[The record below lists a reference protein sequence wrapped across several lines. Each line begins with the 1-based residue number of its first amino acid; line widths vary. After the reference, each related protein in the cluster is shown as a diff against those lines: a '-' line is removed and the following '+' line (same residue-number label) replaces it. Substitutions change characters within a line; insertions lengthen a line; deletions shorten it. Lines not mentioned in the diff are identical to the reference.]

1 MIRIVTLKGDYRFAR
16 GSKTSRALSGLLLA
30 FVLAIAAGAAQKQA
44 PTTAG
49 KASTQSTQRRAGSIK
64 GRVLDESGRP
74 FANAVVYISPLNGV
88 YEETREMVTDENG
101 NFQADGLLARPYVV
115 ECYAKGY
122 VGEDSNAYHLI
133 GESITLWL
141 RKGGVI
147 TGTVTNLLNEP
158 VVKAKV
164 LAIRVRDCE
173 GRSLSS
179 PQNWDD
185 VETDDRGIYRIYGLE
200 SGSYLLMVN
209 QIGKYDDKALR
220 NESSIY
226 YPSATR
232 YGAQEVTVNPG
243 QEVIGINITYRGEP
257 GHVISGKCSG
267 NLKPAS
273 EAYMKLI
280 QADSGVVQER
290 EWKGYKE
297 NGSFAFYG
305 VPDGDYYVIA
315 QNDYDEPSAA
325 SQPYRVVV
333 KGRDVTGIELKLAP
347 FGSIAGRVVKEAP
360 PKPGLNPECKPA
372 REFLI
377 GETVVRALRH
387 KAAAK
392 DMTALLFGSAVS
404 SAPDEKND
412 FLIQNLPPGQY
423 LLKMDLFGEDFYV
436 AAATRRAPDGK
447 TIDAAQ
453 NPLTIKSGERITDI
467 TITVR
472 EGAASIRGSIAG
484 LSDKAK
490 PPAPLSVYLVPSER
504 ENADLA
510 VRYAETKTQSD
521 NSFAF
526 TNVAP
531 GRYLLLVR
539 PAAVDET
546 DGAFSFAA
554 STAAGRAALRR
565 EAEAFNKQID
575 LQPCERVTGYSISYA
590 HTPAATKPGY

>member
-1 MIRIVTLKGDYRFAR
+1 MTRIVTLKAAYRIAW

-30 FVLAIAAGAAQKQA
+30 LVLAIAASAAQKQL
-44 PTTAG
+44 PQVG
-49 KASTQSTQRRAGSIK
+49 QKRAGSIK

-101 NFQADGLLARPYVV
+101 NFQADGLVARPYVV

-133 GESITLWL
+133 GESITLWM

-147 TGTVTNLLNEP
+147 TGTVNSLNEP

-164 LAIRVRDCE
+164 HAIRVRDGE

-179 PQNWDD
+179 PQNWDN

-209 QIGKYDDKALR
+209 QIGKFDDNALR
-220 NESSIY
+220 NESPIY

-232 YGAQEVTVNPG
+232 YGAQEVAVNQG
-243 QEVIGINITYRGEP
+243 QEASGINITYRNEP
-257 GHVISGKCSG
+257 GHIISGRCSG
-267 NLKPAS
+267 ILKPSS
-273 EAYMKLI
+273 EAYMKLVH
-280 QADSGVVQER
+280 AESGVVQER
-290 EWKGYKE
+290 AWKGYKE
-297 NGSFAFYG
+297 NGSFIFYG

-325 SQPYRVVV
+325 SLPFKVVV
-333 KGRDVTGIELKLAP
+333 KGKDVTGIELKLAP
-347 FGSIAGRVVKEAP
+347 FGSIAGRVVKEAT
-360 PKPGLNPECKPA
+360 PKTELKTECKPA
-372 REFLI
+372 REVLI
-377 GETVVRALRH
+377 GETVVRALRQ

-423 LLKMDLFGEDFYV
+423 FLKMDLLGEDLYV
-436 AAATRRAPDGK
+436 ASATRRATDGK
-447 TIDAAQ
+447 TIDTAQ
-453 NPLTIKSGERITDI
+453 NPLTIKPGERVTDI

-472 EGAASIRGSIAG
+472 AGAASIRGAVAA
-484 LSDKAK
+484 LADKAK
-490 PPAPLSVYLVPSER
+490 APAQLYVYLVPSER

-526 TNVAP
+526 TNIAP

-539 PAAVDET
+539 PVTDDET
-546 DGAFSFAA
+546 DNAFSLAG

-565 EAEAFNKQID
+565 EAEKFNRQID
-575 LQPCERVTGYSISYA
+575 LQPCQRITGYSISS
-590 HTPAATKPGY
+590 AATKPGY